1 MKRDERLK
9 RLADIRKESKRL
21 DEAGN
26 DEEIL
31 AHARQAV
38 AEFPSEE
45 DLQLDL
51 ACALER
57 TLLNQADRGE
67 ELDQTMLAEEEKIL
81 LTLLETTKNNAI
93 RHQVLEN
100 LIAHYGIL
108 LKDNARA
115 LEYANH
121 LTPMKYC
128 REEVLTNY
136 TTGEEHPLFM
146 QDHIDK
152 LTDSLGLAMKALVLD
167 DALPNDSSTWE
178 RKIELPRKIPL
189 LYRLIYGEDL
199 KFYHCRHSDT
209 AWLVSTYQIALG
221 QEEEALDSLEEACRH
236 ALAYDKAYAE
246 QRFEHYASPFVD
258 RLIYPAIGEDFHE
271 LTEHNRCFYTLGYLA
286 HRRYDGIR
294 ENERFRAV
302 EKTLREN
309 AK

>member
-1 MKRDERLK
+1 M
-9 RLADIRKESKRL
+9 
-21 DEAGN
+21 
-26 DEEIL
+26 
-31 AHARQAV
+31 
-38 AEFPSEE
+38 
-45 DLQLDL
+45 QLDL

-57 TLLNQADRGE
+57 TLLNQADPGRGTRS
-67 ELDQTMLAEEEKIL
+67 DNACRGRKIL

-221 QEEEALDSLEEACRH
+221 RRRKRSIPLKKPAP
-236 ALAYDKAYAE
+236 
-246 QRFEHYASPFVD
+246 RF
-258 RLIYPAIGEDFHE
+258 
-271 LTEHNRCFYTLGYLA
+271 
-286 HRRYDGIR
+286 GIR
-294 ENERFRAV
+294 
-302 EKTLREN
+302 
-309 AK
+309 